1 MTTTVTV
8 TTPVAIAHL
17 APVVELTV
25 ELPRGYAVIYV
36 HHREVEVDE
45 GNEAWGCPALTE
57 TQITVAAERWCDGMD
72 DDGEGIAL
80 TTVEEIAILL
90 GCQPGE
96 VPSTLREEYWN
107 HALPG
112 DE

>member
-8 TTPVAIAHL
+8 TTPVAIASITER
-17 APVVELTV
+17 VVELTV

-36 HHREVEVDE
+36 HHREVMVD
-45 GNEAWGCPALTE
+45 GNEAWGMPTTE
-57 TQITVAAERWCDGMD
+57 TRISVAAERWCDGMD

>member
-8 TTPVAIAHL
+8 TTPVAIASL

-36 HHREVEVDE
+36 HHREVMVD
-45 GNEAWGCPALTE
+45 GNEAWGMPTTE
-57 TQITVAAERWCDGMD
+57 TRISVAAERWCDGMD

-90 GCQPGE
+90 GCVPGE

>member
-1 MTTTVTV
+1 MTTVVVTV

-36 HHREVEVDE
+36 HHREVEVD
-45 GNEAWGCPALTE
+45 GNEAWGMPTTE
-57 TQITVAAERWCDGMD
+57 TRLTVAAERWCDGMD